1 MDVDTNI
8 ENYMISD
15 LFQLLDLDENTAT
28 TTNVI
33 DAANE
38 YMNEIEDNSSI
49 TDTKKDS
56 MVEFFEAIRDN
67 LVFFIENDRDTAD
80 DDDDS
85 IEILDLAGQNVSEKN
100 IVNIEEDRPAWETNE
115 GGLMIDRG
123 HNEMKGNNI
132 DVPTARTDEIFKGLL
147 NPSMKDTVTRIINV
161 DSQYRQFVV
170 ANEYKNSCDFTIDL
184 SEPLVNV
191 LSIRCYSAQIPYSWY
206 VFDEE
211 TSTNFFWIDN
221 TKITIESGNYFTL
234 VDLVVEINEKIT
246 AAGIN
251 DVSFTSIKQSGKVK
265 FTQSTTRTIT
275 FYDVSRAVEQ
285 KKNTTMGW
293 IMGFR
298 TDEYSGQSNEIVT
311 AETLADLYG
320 TRYVYIYL
328 DEFSSNRVNNSIV
341 NMSDMPNEM
350 STHMSA
356 LPRDLD
362 MMTNTDGT
370 IVVRQENPRRNTN
383 NQRFAMNRIFEA
395 QSNKTTYPYSTAPA
409 TTNILTLIPIKK
421 NGFPVGEAIIEFGG
435 SLQSSERVYFG
446 PVNIT
451 RMRVKLLDDKG
462 RVMNLNGNDWSFS
475 FLCDTLYKR
484 TDLNDGASREFN
496 NMSGASAGAGTT
508 RTNRMI

>member
-8 ENYMISD
+8 DNYMISE
-15 LFQLLDLDENTAT
+15 LFDILDLDENTAT
-28 TTNVI
+28 TINVI
-33 DAANE
+33 DATNE
-38 YMNEIEDNSSI
+38 YINEIENNSSI
-49 TDTKKDS
+49 TETRKDA

-67 LVFFIENDRDTAD
+67 LVFFIENDRDD
-80 DDDDS
+80 DDKAEP
-85 IEILDLAGQNVSEKN
+85 IDLVGQNISEKN
-100 IVNIEEDRPAWETNE
+100 IVSNWEDSHIWEST
-115 GGLMIDRG
+115 GDGVVLDKG
-123 HNEMKGNNI
+123 HNEMKDKI
-132 DVPTARTDEIFKGLL
+132 VDVPNMRTTSIFKGLL

-161 DSQYRQFVV
+161 DSQYRQFVA

-191 LSIRCYSAQIPYSWY
+191 LSIRCYSVQIPYSWY

-211 TSTNFFWIDN
+211 TSTNFFWIDD
-221 TKITIESGNYFTL
+221 TKITIESGNYFTIA
-234 VDLVVEINEKIT
+234 DLVIEINEKIT

-265 FTQSTTRTIT
+265 FTQSITRTIT

-298 TDEYSGQSNEIVT
+298 TDEYSGQVLTEVT
-311 AETLADLYG
+311 GEALADLYG
-320 TRYVYIYL
+320 TKYVYIYL

-350 STHMSA
+350 SRHMSA
-356 LPRDLD
+356 IPRDLD
-362 MMTNTDGT
+362 MMTNADGA

-395 QSNKTTYPYSTAPA
+395 QSNKTSYPYSTAPA

-484 TDLNDGASREFN
+484 TDLNDGASDEFK

-508 RTNRMI
+508 GTSRMI